1 MTNAANSPLD
11 LHLGAHIALSIAWAL
26 TPPRRSPPRPARL
39 DAPPLDAPPLDAP
52 PLDAPLF
59 VLSVA
64 SFAWWLDLH
73 HQRAAEPTS
82 WLSLGALVALA
93 AWRARP

>member
-1 MTNAANSPLD
+1 MTDSANSPLD
-11 LHLGAHIALSIAWAL
+11 LHLGAHIALSVAWAL
-26 TPPRRSPPRPARL
+26 TPPRGASLRPAR
-39 DAPPLDAPPLDAP
+39 LDAP

-73 HQRAAEPTS
+73 HPLAAQPTS
-82 WLSLGALVALA
+82 WVSLIALVALA
-93 AWRARP
+93 AWRERP